1 MSLVTRG
8 LKGFVEG
15 VLVDTTTWAM
25 TAFFPGLVNSTPL
38 KVPGYKPSGISW
50 DDLLS
55 LGTGFGVSVY
65 GAFTANAGLAVE
77 GLGMMAGAFTI
88 SRFQPGPAKKPW

>member
-8 LKGFVEG
+8 IKGFAEG
-15 VLVDTTTWAM
+15 VLVDTATWAM
-25 TAFFPGLVNSTPL
+25 TAFFPKLVNSTPL

-55 LGTGFGVSVY
+55 LGSGFCVGLY
-65 GAFTANAGLAVE
+65 GAFTKNAGLAVE
-77 GLGMMAGAFTI
+77 GAGMMVGAFTI
-88 SRFQPGPAKKPW
+88 SQFQPGPAKKPW